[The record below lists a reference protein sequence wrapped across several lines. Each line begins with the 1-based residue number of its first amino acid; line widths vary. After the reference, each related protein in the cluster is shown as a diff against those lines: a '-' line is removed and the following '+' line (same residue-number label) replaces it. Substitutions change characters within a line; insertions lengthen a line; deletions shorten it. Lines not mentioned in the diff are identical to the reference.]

1 LTLEKKEEKTTICP
15 QCGQKPST
23 VGKFCEFC
31 GAESASPDEPSRGA
45 ANPFRTAA
53 RAQSAVEEHAA
64 AASVVP
70 SGARDA
76 WKRVFVKYCDVKG
89 RASRTEFWHWQLFL
103 LITAFLPIVLGS
115 VTLHHTP
122 EASGLFVFGRV
133 VQFSALAWILVCLC
147 PTYALIAR
155 RQHDFDASSD
165 SLFVFLL
172 LSLVC
177 IPLLPYAYLAAVLS
191 WGLIPGTDGPNRY
204 GAKPWRRGS
213 FPEGLV
219 ERTVAAMLDRLRPIW
234 DRVRRSFKQ
243 SSP

>member
-1 LTLEKKEEKTTICP
+1 MATNCP
-15 QCGQKPST
+15 KCGQPFSD
-23 VGKFCEFC
+23 GEFCAFC
-31 GAESASPDEPSRGA
+31 GAPLESDASITD
-45 ANPFRTAA
+45 NPFRRAA
-53 RAQSAVEEHAA
+53 QAQDIRDVIDPPAYL
-64 AASVVP
+64 P
-70 SGARDA
+70 SGFLDA
-76 WKRVFVKYCDVKG
+76 VKTCFSRYFNVKG

-133 VQFSALAWILVCLC
+133 VQFSALAWILICLC

-243 SSP
+243 SRP

>member
-1 LTLEKKEEKTTICP
+1 MTLEKNEEKTTICP
-15 QCGQKPST
+15 QCGQNPST
-23 VGKFCEFC
+23 DGRFCEFC
-31 GAESASPDEPSRGA
+31 GAELTPPEEPSRGA
-45 ANPFRTAA
+45 ANPFRRAA
-53 RAQSAVEEHAA
+53 RAQSAVEERAA
-64 AASVVP
+64 AGAVVP

-76 WKRVFVKYCDVKG
+76 WKRVFVKYCAVKG

-103 LITAFLPIVLGS
+103 LITAFLPIILASVLRR
-115 VTLHHTP
+115 HAP
-122 EASGLFVFGRV
+122 EASALFYFARV

-177 IPLLPYAYLAAVLS
+177 FPLLPYAYLVAVLS

-219 ERTVAAMLDRLRPIW
+219 ERTVAAMLDRLRPLW
-234 DRVRRSFKQ
+234 DRLRRSFKQ
-243 SSP
+243 LRP